1 MLRFAAAEAEYI
13 MSTKDDNNNK
23 NSVGHM
29 FKMTNEITE
38 PTYARS
44 IDIQER
50 YSGNEEPHSSFPV
63 V

>member
-1 MLRFAAAEAEYI
+1 MFSFAAAEAEYI
-13 MSTKDDNNNK
+13 TSVKDNNNK

-50 YSGNEEPHSSFPV
+50 YSGNQEVPSSFPV